1 MRVVSF
7 KIDEELLEMIDALAQ
22 ATGLSRSAL
31 IRRALILLLKG
42 EVKERIHVERKVF
55 KA

>member
-1 MRVVSF
+1 MRVVTF
-7 KIDEELLEMIDALAQ
+7 KISEELLEMVDTLAQ

-42 EVKERIHVERKVF
+42 EVEDRLHVERKVF